1 MLNGQVAIITGAG
14 KSAGIG
20 QAIALKLVAQGA
32 TAVLIDIEKSAALMS
47 TIKTINANGGKAI
60 AMECDIAD
68 TNQINQCVEV
78 ILRQYQ
84 RIDILINNAGISGS
98 VPYFLDISDDVW
110 DASYHVNVRGA
121 AAFCRAV
128 IPSMLTQNKGVIVN
142 NASLCGLGAIDA
154 VPANYTA
161 SKFAMVGLTK
171 SIALEYAE
179 QNIRCNVVCP
189 GVVNTELRKHAMERI
204 AAKENIST
212 TEAQELE
219 DLSIAMRRAAEP
231 EEVADLVL
239 FLSGPDSSYIT
250 GAALPIAG
258 GMAPGL

>member
-20 QAIALKLVAQGA
+20 KAIALKLVAQGA

-110 DASYHVNVRGA
+110 DAFGA
-121 AAFCRAV
+121 ASKEVLDENMGDELFARIRNSFD
-128 IPSMLTQNKGVIVN
+128 
-142 NASLCGLGAIDA
+142 ASLAKSSDWILKSDGEFVSQRNRVL
-154 VPANYTA
+154 AN
-161 SKFAMVGLTK
+161 G
-171 SIALEYAE
+171 
-179 QNIRCNVVCP
+179 
-189 GVVNTELRKHAMERI
+189 
-204 AAKENIST
+204 
-212 TEAQELE
+212 
-219 DLSIAMRRAAEP
+219 
-231 EEVADLVL
+231 
-239 FLSGPDSSYIT
+239 
-250 GAALPIAG
+250 
-258 GMAPGL
+258 